1 MIVVSS
7 CLAGMEV
14 RYNGTHCLHTK
25 IQQLI
30 QEKKAVAVCPELLGG
45 FQTPREPAEII
56 GGNGYDVLKGKAKVI
71 EKNGKEVT
79 DLYIEGAYRTWELV
93 SELQAS
99 IVVLKENSPS
109 CGSKMIYNGEFLH
122 KRIEGVGVTTALLR
136 KKGIQVLSEEELS
149 ELVQTF

>member
-7 CLAGMEV
+7 CLAGIKV

-30 QEKKAVAVCPELLGG
+30 QEQKAVAVCPELLGG
-45 FQTPREPAEII
+45 FQIPRESAEII
-56 GGNGYDVLKGKAKVI
+56 GGNGYDVLEGKAKVM
-71 EKNGKEVT
+71 EKSGKEVT
-79 DLYIEGAYRTWELV
+79 NLYIEGAYKTWELV
-93 SELQAS
+93 SGLQAS

-109 CGSKMIYNGEFLH
+109 CGSRMIYNGEFLN

-149 ELVQTF
+149 ELVQIF

>member
-1 MIVVSS
+1 M
-7 CLAGMEV
+7 
-14 RYNGTHCLHTK
+14 
-25 IQQLI
+25 
-30 QEKKAVAVCPELLGG
+30 
-45 FQTPREPAEII
+45 
-56 GGNGYDVLKGKAKVI
+56 LKGKAKVI

-79 DLYIEGAYRTWELV
+79 DLYVEGAYKTWELV
-93 SELQAS
+93 SEHQAS

-109 CGSKMIYNGEFLH
+109 CGSKMIYSGEFFH